1 MELLPRFPIRPVA
14 LPADGINSLTRPDAR
29 PGLNKIIR
37 TGKKSCMANLSKY
50 RVLLAGILSPVLAL
64 VLNVIF
70 IQTLLALS
78 PNPESNWRFRLLVS
92 SLALPLP
99 FLATLLLAFRDRR
112 QGALSLSARI
122 GLGIAAC
129 SLLLIAK
136 PVMDG
141 LARSKQSRNMAM
153 HDVPAPLFDTL
164 DIQGK
169 PQRLADYQGKV
180 VLVNIWATWCEPCR
194 TEMPLLDKLYRS
206 RKADGFVVLG
216 ISDESIEQ
224 QQAYITQVPITY
236 PLLITTPGVPAFY
249 REIAKYPAIF
259 LIDRKGSLTPA
270 PNQSQGFER
279 VAEAVGALLSEGK

>member
-1 MELLPRFPIRPVA
+1 
-14 LPADGINSLTRPDAR
+14 
-29 PGLNKIIR
+29 
-37 TGKKSCMANLSKY
+37 MANLSKY

-99 FLATLLLAFRDRR
+99 FLATLLLALRDRR

-206 RKADGFVVLG
+206 RNADGFVVLG

>member
-1 MELLPRFPIRPVA
+1 
-14 LPADGINSLTRPDAR
+14 
-29 PGLNKIIR
+29 
-37 TGKKSCMANLSKY
+37 MANLSKY
-50 RVLLAGILSPVLAL
+50 RVLLAGILSPLLAL

-78 PNPESNWRFRLLVS
+78 PDPESNWRFRLLAS
-92 SLALPLP
+92 SLALPVP
-99 FLATLLLAFRDRR
+99 FLATLMLALRDRR
-112 QGALSLSARI
+112 RGALSLSAKI

-153 HDVPAPLFDTL
+153 HDVPAPMFDTL

-169 PQRLADYQGKV
+169 PQRLADYKGKV

-194 TEMPLLDKLYRS
+194 TEMPQLDKLYRS

-216 ISDESIEQ
+216 ISDEAIAQ
-224 QQAYITQVPITY
+224 QQAFLSQVPVTY
-236 PLLITTPGVPAFY
+236 PLLTTTPGVPAFY
-249 REIAKYPAIF
+249 REIAKYPTIF
-259 LIDRKGSLTPA
+259 LIDRKGNLKSA
-270 PNQSQGFER
+270 PNQSQGFQNVE
-279 VAEAVGALLSEGK
+279 EAVGALLSERQ